1 MGGIAIG
8 IKSKAVSAQA
18 TRQQAGEPANDR
30 SHNVT
35 PEALDDLLL
44 TLTEASARQALNA
57 LEGLPY
63 RESDVD
69 QDRGARSVESL
80 VRVSSAASTL
90 RTKLQKD
97 AADHAERAREG
108 DVAGGREGAAAEEAA
123 RLADFFDAELQ
134 RRRTNAEATPTDG
147 GGA

>member
-44 TLTEASARQALNA
+44 PLTDA
-57 LEGLPY
+57 LEGRPY

-69 QDRGARSVESL
+69 QDRGARSVDSL

-108 DVAGGREGAAAEEAA
+108 EVAGGREGAAAEEAA